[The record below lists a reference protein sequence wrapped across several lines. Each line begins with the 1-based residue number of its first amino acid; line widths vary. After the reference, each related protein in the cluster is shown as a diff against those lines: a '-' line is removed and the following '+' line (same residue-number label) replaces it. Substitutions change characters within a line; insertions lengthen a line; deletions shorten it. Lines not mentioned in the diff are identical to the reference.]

1 MMVKMANEII
11 LYNPAENVTDEEYK
25 DYVTEILESRFN
37 MGNLFDLTGKVAVV
51 VGGAGGIGRAQALGL
66 ADAGADVVVASRKL
80 EHLESVAKEIQ
91 ARGRKSLAVPVEVT
105 DEKSVAAMVDSA
117 LKKFPHIDVLVNS
130 HGLAIRKPA
139 DTFPIDEWQ
148 QVMDVNTRGTFICCQ
163 VVGRLMIKQRSGK
176 IINMSSVRGRYG
188 LPADYAAYCP
198 SKGAVDTLTRT
209 LACEWAKYNV
219 LVNAVA
225 PTIVETE
232 LTRPALADPEYAK
245 RMKSRIPLGRWAM
258 PEDIVGATV
267 FFASPASDF
276 ITGQVLYID
285 GGVTTW

>member
-1 MMVKMANEII
+1 MN
-11 LYNPAENVTDEEYK
+11 
-25 DYVTEILESRFN
+25 
-37 MGNLFDLTGKVAVV
+37 NLFDLTGKVAIV
-51 VGGAGGIGRAQALGL
+51 VGGHGGIGHTLALGL
-66 ADAGADVVVASRKL
+66 ADFGADVAITSRNLEPLKKVAEEIQAKGRKTLSVTVDVVH
-80 EHLESVAKEIQ
+80 EESVAEMVKKVMEI
-91 ARGRKSLAVPVEVT
+91 
-105 DEKSVAAMVDSA
+105 
-117 LKKFPHIDVLVNS
+117 FPRIDILVNA

-139 DTFPIDEWQ
+139 ETFPVNEWQ
-148 QVMDVNTRGTFICCQ
+148 QVMDINTRGTWLCCQ
-163 VVGRLMIKQRSGK
+163 AVGRVMIKQNSGK
-176 IINMSSVRGRYG
+176 IINLSSVRGRYG

-209 LACEWAKYNV
+209 LACEWAKYNI

-232 LTRPALADPEYAK
+232 LTRTALADPEYAK

-267 FFASPASDF
+267 FFASKASDF